1 MSNHPWDR
9 GFAGRV
15 KALLY
20 SNRGRLLRPLHGALT
35 STMLFGV
42 GAMDAWRHRGEQPD
56 ARLAEDVTIAVKT
69 FERPEAVK
77 RFVRSA
83 RRVFDGR
90 IVVADDS
97 REPWRPSEPGVE
109 VVVLPFNFGVT
120 RGRNAALARVE
131 TPYVI
136 VGDDDLVF
144 THGTDWARALD
155 YLERNPEVD
164 AVAPILV
171 EVPRWYTIVFY
182 DDQLFA
188 KRKTPLREPG
198 EVIDGL
204 PVRLKTRRCT
214 WRGLSR
220 SAGSGGTSR
229 SACWTTRISSAA
241 RAGNWS
247 SCRTRRSWSSTPGRP
262 GTGSTTATATTSRR
276 TGATCSES
284 GAESGY
290 VNVTEDTHP
299 THATVC
305 VCL

>member
-20 SNRGRLLRPLHGALT
+20 SNRGTLLRPLHRALT

-42 GAMDAWRHRGEQPD
+42 GAVDAWRHRGEQPD
-56 ARLAEDVTIAVKT
+56 ARLAQEVTIAVKT

-97 REPWRPSEPGVE
+97 REPWRTSEPGVE
-109 VVVLPFNFGVT
+109 VVELPFNSGVT
-120 RGRNAALARVE
+120 RGRNAALERVE

-136 VGDDDLVF
+136 VADDDLVF
-144 THGTDWARALD
+144 THGTDWVRALD

-171 EVPRWYTIVFY
+171 EVPRWYTIIFD

-188 KRKTPLREPG
+188 KRKDPLREPG

-204 PVRLKTRRCT
+204 PVRLKTPQVYLARTESIRRIGWDEQIRMLDHKDFFSRASGELVFVQDEAIMVFHART
-214 WRGLSR
+214 PWNREYNRHRNDVEADRRYLQRKWR
-220 SAGSGGTSR
+220 
-229 SACWTTRISSAA
+229 
-241 RAGNWS
+241 
-247 SCRTRRSWSSTPGRP
+247 
-262 GTGSTTATATTSRR
+262 
-276 TGATCSES
+276 
-284 GAESGY
+284 
-290 VNVTEDTHP
+290 
-299 THATVC
+299 
-305 VCL
+305 